1 MQCPLC
7 QADTKVTNSRETD
20 SGRAIKRRRECTVC
34 GQRFSTYEQ
43 ISLIDL
49 RVQKRGGDIQQY
61 DKRKIVNGIKIAVQ
75 KRPISEE
82 QFKKMMF
89 LIENDIL
96 NLKKDVIP
104 SEQIGKIVLKRL
116 AEIDKV
122 AYLRFASIY
131 RDFRTT
137 KAFEKEIQK
146 LEKD

>member
-1 MQCPLC
+1 
-7 QADTKVTNSRETD
+7 
-20 SGRAIKRRRECTVC
+20 
-34 GQRFSTYEQ
+34 
-43 ISLIDL
+43 
-49 RVQKRGGDIQQY
+49 VQKRGGDIQQY